1 MTFLSSLF
9 SRVGKEPETICL
21 GTRWPFGLGKVRVPI
36 ATWERHQA
44 IFGKTGKGKSSYMI
58 SLALDLIHASGGTQK
73 NGHSDGTGQQP
84 RHGVVFI
91 DPHGDAV
98 SELIALLA
106 SYPKRR
112 PWLAVAAN
120 RRRVIYIDPRS
131 ESIVPF
137 NPLVAQNMHPYV
149 IAQSVIE
156 GLRRVWYEE
165 LRHAPRAVNLA
176 LFSLLVLIENK
187 QSLMELPR
195 LLTNKE
201 YRDGLLA
208 QVTDEQNLE
217 FWHERFE
224 QWSPRERPLMI
235 EGLLNKATEIAM
247 NPYLS
252 KMMGAPGFLNPREV
266 MDSGRIVLVN
276 LAGDSMT
283 KNLLGALLLSFFEQ
297 AALSREDV
305 PKDKRR
311 RCYLIIDEAQKFTA
325 TEGSVATFGEILSE
339 CRKYGLSLIFG
350 TQGYDSMMSSNRLAG
365 SLEQV
370 GLLTTFGTG
379 RQSAQILAPQMHQ
392 LDPEAIKHEVEDPE
406 AQARTHPTYF
416 SVADSLEVASQ
427 QIQRLKS
434 REILV
439 KLPDSDDL
447 IKLKTPT
454 VPKPRIGAGELEQY
468 KRVLASQYGCPRQE
482 FGKEKVAQQEQ
493 IKTVGLSV
501 DPTGNGSS
509 KKIIDNSNTDGKKT
523 KKDNG
528 KADWKKA
535 LWQPWPRPVSGL
547 PK

>member
-9 SRVGKEPETICL
+9 RRVGKAPETICL

-36 ATWERHQA
+36 ATWEKHQA
-44 IFGKTGKGKSSYMI
+44 IFGSTGKGKSSYMI
-58 SLALDLIHASGGTQK
+58 SLALDLIHASARTQK
-73 NGHSDGTGQQP
+73 NGHSAETGQQP

-112 PWLAVAAN
+112 PWLSVAHN
-120 RRRVIYIDPRS
+120 RKRVIYIDPKS
-131 ESIVPF
+131 EYSVPF

-187 QSLMELPR
+187 LSLMELPR

-208 QVTDEQNLE
+208 QVTDEQILE
-217 FWHERFE
+217 FWDERFE

-235 EGLLNKATEIAM
+235 ESLLNKATEIAM

-252 KMMGAPGFLNPREV
+252 QMMGASGFLNPRTV
-266 MDSGRIVLVN
+266 MDDGCILLVN
-276 LAGDSMT
+276 LAGDAMT

-297 AALSREDV
+297 AALSREDM

-311 RCYLIIDEAQKFTA
+311 RCYLIIDEAQRFTA
-325 TEGSVATFGEILSE
+325 TEGSMATFGEILSE

-350 TQGYDSMMSSNRLAG
+350 TQGYDSLVSSHRLAG

-370 GLLTTFGTG
+370 GLLTAFGTG

-392 LDPEAIKHEVEDPE
+392 LDPEAIKHVVADPD
-406 AQARTHPTYF
+406 AQQRTHPAFF
-416 SVADSLEVASQ
+416 SMTDQLEAAAQ

-439 KLPDSDDL
+439 KLSDSDEL
-447 IKLKTPT
+447 MKLTTRT
-454 VPKPRIGAGELEQY
+454 VNKPRISREELARY
-468 KRVLASQYGCPRQE
+468 KQVLASQYGKPRQE
-482 FGKEKVAQQEQ
+482 PKQEKRQNSPQPSAEPNP
-493 IKTVGLSV
+493 
-501 DPTGNGSS
+501 DPT
-509 KKIIDNSNTDGKKT
+509 TT
-523 KKDNG
+523 
-528 KADWKKA
+528 DWKKA
-535 LWQPWPRPVSGL
+535 LWEPYSPTAS
-547 PK
+547 